1 MTIKKMKEE
10 SENLKIKF
18 EVEKTQAAVKV
29 LQEEDYAVLEDLNAK
44 CVQDCCRIQKTALR
58 LA

>member
-29 LQEEDYAVLEDLNAK
+29 LQEENYAKV
-44 CVQDCCRIQKTALR
+44 RSR
-58 LA
+58 LLQNTENSS